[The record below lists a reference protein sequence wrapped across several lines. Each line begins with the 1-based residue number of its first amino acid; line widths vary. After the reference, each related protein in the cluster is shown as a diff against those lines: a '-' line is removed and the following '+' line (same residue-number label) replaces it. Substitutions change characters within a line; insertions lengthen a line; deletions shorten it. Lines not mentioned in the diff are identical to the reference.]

1 MSADYR
7 RIPSDYAGCEV
18 YRGYV
23 IAISSAGSYAVFNTE
38 GNGMYR
44 YLKGGFKMRFSACRA
59 IDLEHTV

>member
-1 MSADYR
+1 MSRIDTR
-7 RIPSDYAGCEV
+7 RLPRDFTGCEV

-23 IAISSAGSYAVFNTE
+23 VAISSAGSYAVFNTE

-44 YLKGGFKMRFSACRA
+44 YLKGGFSARRA